1 MGVKLMHHPLNP
13 ECATSDSMMSLDA
26 TSSASTDDACLADS
40 VPATQMISFIEGDE
54 LYAAMVNDIRSAV
67 KWVRLETYIYAGDEV
82 GRLIADAMKER
93 AQAGCRVRLRIDS
106 LGSFD
111 TVNAAFI
118 RELEEAGVE
127 VEWCRRWQWRKP
139 FDLHRRNH
147 RKMLIVDKRC
157 FYLGG
162 FNFHRECSRSSFGDL
177 RWRDTHVRVEGQL
190 VNHAIIAF
198 DEYDRPRRKR
208 RRWRDL
214 RTADGYLIPS
224 LGFTRRFLLHRLYRF
239 AFHKATQRLWITTP
253 YFVPPASLQRALIRA
268 AKRGVDVRILV
279 PRRIDIFIVQWA
291 SRAVYARLLAG
302 GVRIFEY
309 LPRMLHAKCAV
320 IDDGWATVG
329 TANLDYRSLFIN
341 DELVLVITQ
350 KSVCDEI
357 AQHFLEDLQCAEEIT
372 GPKWA
377 KRRGTAFLAEM
388 LGWWTRR
395 WL

>member
-1 MGVKLMHHPLNP
+1 MTRDTATPP
-13 ECATSDSMMSLDA
+13 EQDDTR
-26 TSSASTDDACLADS
+26 DDAS
-40 VPATQMISFIEGDE
+40 ATTIVSFIEGDD
-54 LYAAMVNDIRSAV
+54 LYSAMVADIRQAQ

-82 GRLIADAMKER
+82 GKLIAEALVER

-106 LGSFD
+106 LGSFN
-111 TVNAAFI
+111 TVNTAFI
-118 RELEEAGVE
+118 RELELAGVE

-147 RKMLIVDKRC
+147 RKLLIVDRAC

-162 FNFHRECSRSSFGDL
+162 FNFHRECSRNTFGDL
-177 RWRDTHVRVEGQL
+177 RWRDTHLRVEGSL
-190 VNHAIIAF
+190 VAQAITAF

-224 LGFTRRFLLHRLYRF
+224 LGLARRFLLHRLYRF
-239 AFHKATQRLWITTP
+239 AFHKARQRLWITTP
-253 YFVPPASLQRALIRA
+253 YFVPPASLQRELIRA
-268 AKRGVDVRILV
+268 ARRGVDVRVLV
-279 PRRIDIFIVQWA
+279 PRRIDIRIVQWA
-291 SRAVYARLLAG
+291 SRAVYARLLKG
-302 GVRIFEY
+302 GVRIYEY
-309 LPRMLHAKCAV
+309 LPRMLHAKVAV

-350 KSVCDEI
+350 KRICEEI
-357 AQHFLEDLQCAEEIT
+357 AQHFLKDLEFAEEVT
-372 GPKWA
+372 GEKWA
-377 KRRGTAFLAEM
+377 KRPGMALLAEM